1 MRAVQWSAESAL
13 AAGETWGISSTGFLQ
28 LYIPIAIFAVAV
40 AFWLRHRIV
49 SAPADAPAAELT
61 APELGLLTSDHRAVM
76 AAVALLRAHDVI
88 DARGRASGSRTA
100 TTLDPFTVAVSGH
113 LGKPQQSITE
123 VTRRMRPDLDRL
135 RDSLIERGYLTGP
148 RFSKELREAA
158 LPIVVVGLFGLARL
172 IAGLVNGNPVIFLV
186 IVLLLLGLAG
196 SQVVRAVR
204 VTPLG
209 KTALHEA
216 TTGNFHLRPSAL
228 PAYPSYGP
236 AAAGL
241 AVALFGVQALVL
253 IDPELNTA
261 MSGYAAEPAGGSGDG
276 SSGGD
281 GGGDGGGGGG
291 GGGCGGCGGC
301 GG

>member
-1 MRAVQWSAESAL
+1 MRAVQGSAEAAL

-28 LYIPIAIFAVAV
+28 LYLPIAIFAVAV
-40 AFWLRHRIV
+40 AFWLRYRVV
-49 SAPADAPAAELT
+49 SASADAPAAELT

-76 AAVALLRAHDVI
+76 ASVALLRSHELI
-88 DARGRASGSRTA
+88 DAQGRANGARA
-100 TTLDPFTVAVSGH
+100 AIALDPFTVAVSGH
-113 LGKPQQSITE
+113 LGKSQQSITD

-148 RFSKELREAA
+148 RLTKELREAA
-158 LPIVVVGLFGLARL
+158 LPIVVAGLFGVVRL
-172 IAGLVNGNPVIFLV
+172 IAGVINGNPVLFLV
-186 IVLLLLGLAG
+186 LVLILLGLAWWL
-196 SQVVRAVR
+196 VVRALR

-209 KTALHEA
+209 KAALHEA
-216 TTGNFHLRPSAL
+216 TIGNFHLRPSAV

-241 AVALFGVQALVL
+241 AVALFGVQALML
-253 IDPELNTA
+253 IDPELNAA
-261 MSGYAAEPAGGSGDG
+261 MSGYAAESASGGGGDG
-276 SSGGD
+276 GSGGD
-281 GGGDGGGGGG
+281 GGGGDGGGG